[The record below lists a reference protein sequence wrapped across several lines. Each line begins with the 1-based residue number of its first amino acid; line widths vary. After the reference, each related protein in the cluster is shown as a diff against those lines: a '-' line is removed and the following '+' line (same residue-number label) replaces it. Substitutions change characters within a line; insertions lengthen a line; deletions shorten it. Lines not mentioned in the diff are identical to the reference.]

1 MNHTQGKPQ
10 CCGSVRGDGW
20 GRPHQC
26 ARSGTLEHEGKLYCK
41 THHPPTVKA
50 KDEERSARWRAEWA
64 AEKAASEKK
73 SAEAAEIK
81 SKAAEYD
88 AIKAERDAL
97 RAVNA
102 ELVEALEG
110 LVEAEESMR
119 ATYTREWGK
128 TPEDEDHYGH
138 EQWAGEF
145 LLERADAAR
154 AALAKAKDLKGT
166 E

>member
-110 LVEAEESMR
+110 LLKPKNPCALR
-119 ATYTREWGK
+119 TPANGGRRQK
-128 TPEDEDHYGH
+128 TKTTTDMSSGPVNSCLNAQTPPAQHSP
-138 EQWAGEF
+138 
-145 LLERADAAR
+145 
-154 AALAKAKDLKGT
+154 KPKT
-166 E
+166 

>member
-102 ELVEALEG
+102 ELVEALTEVFSIG
-110 LVEAEESMR
+110 DRLVS
-119 ATYTREWGK
+119 
-128 TPEDEDHYGH
+128 DVYG
-138 EQWAGEF
+138 GEF
-145 LLERADAAR
+145 VHEAR
-154 AALAKAKDLKGT
+154 AALAKAKDLKGL
-166 E
+166 